1 MQLSSEDA
9 ARALAAV
16 DASRAAMRSAVRA
29 NRGHWH
35 LWLWG
40 LIWIAMAMLAEFRG
54 EAGVRLF
61 PWIVLAG
68 FPISF
73 VIGATQSRRIR
84 SSPVDKR
91 FLGVLAAVVLFGIAA
106 PFVLLRGPV
115 SSEALFAYC
124 GLVTMLGYVIA
135 GIWFD
140 VYLLWLGVAMAAL
153 ILVGLFFF
161 PAIFW
166 WWIAVFSGGPLLA
179 AGFYVR
185 YWIP

>member
-9 ARALAAV
+9 ARSLAAI
-16 DASRAAMRSAVRA
+16 DASRAAMRSALRA
-29 NRGHWH
+29 NRGHYQ

-40 LIWIAMAMLAEFRG
+40 LIWIAMALLAEFRG

-61 PWIVLAG
+61 PWLVLAG
-68 FPISF
+68 FPISIL
-73 VIGATQSRRIR
+73 IGATQARRIR

-91 FLGVLAAVVLFGIAA
+91 FLGVLAAVILFGLVV

-115 SSEALFAYC
+115 SSQALFAYC
-124 GLVTMLGYVIA
+124 GLVTMLCYVIA

-140 VYLLWLGVAMAAL
+140 THLLWLGTAMAAL
-153 ILVGLFFF
+153 ILIGLFVF

-166 WWIAVFSGGPLLA
+166 WWIAIFGGGPLIA
-179 AGFYVR
+179 TGFYVR
-185 YWIP
+185 YCVP